1 MKEWCLMNQNIL
13 INTLECHEN
22 VLEGSILIGM
32 KYFLVLVWTFSKLSR
47 FRAVDKWH
55 IVPSWLLRKF
65 CLSPWG
71 ENGPSAACLCF
82 GTSCKMIHERYTKS
96 HNRHF
101 AFHVMGHLIRRDLL
115 NTNKQCF
122 IRASCQYC
130 LNKANVW
137 HWQLKPDYP
146 YIRSILFVNIICSI
160 VLKLF
165 L

>member
-101 AFHVMGHLIRRDLL
+101 AFHVMGHLIRWDLWIL
-115 NTNKQCF
+115 TNNASSERAVSTVW
-122 IRASCQYC
+122 IRQMSGTDSSS
-130 LNKANVW
+130 LT
-137 HWQLKPDYP
+137 
-146 YIRSILFVNIICSI
+146 ILI
-160 VLKLF
+160 
-165 L
+165 